1 MRSLLVAL
9 AATGILAGCASSGNE
24 VLEEATAE
32 SMAEVLVVG
41 MDKSEVRAELGD
53 PLSVG
58 FTDSGNE
65 IWNYEFM
72 RSQMT
77 AQSFI
82 PYANLLSSGADGT
95 RKQLAIFFD
104 QSGKL
109 RNFSMTESDVK
120 SRSGILG
127 G

>member
-1 MRSLLVAL
+1 
-9 AATGILAGCASSGNE
+9 
-24 VLEEATAE
+24 
-32 SMAEVLVVG
+32 MAEVLTVG

-53 PLSVG
+53 PLSVS

-65 IWNYEFM
+65 IWNYAFS
-72 RSQMT
+72 RTQMT

-95 RKQLAIFFD
+95 QKQLAIFFD
-104 QSGKL
+104 QTGKL
-109 RNFSMTESDVK
+109 QNFSMTESDVK
-120 SRSGILG
+120 TRSGILG